1 MEHTHHFQISMHN
14 FQMMKFQ
21 WKLNFKLTV
30 TVNNNFNQF
39 IGELNVAL
47 CYFTGCMEKVSH

>member
-1 MEHTHHFQISMHN
+1 MHN

-30 TVNNNFNQF
+30 TVDNNFNQF
-39 IGELNVAL
+39 IGELNVTL